1 MEGLQAG
8 HRGLQGQGTLQAQV
22 RHIEISNLNKK
33 NYWDGLINY
42 LCDFSTCCRAT
53 EEVFQLLEDNQVTLS
68 TMKASRYVKA
78 FEKEVDHWE
87 RTLSHILEVVEM
99 ILQVQRQWMYLE
111 VSDNILYEKS
121 VT

>member
-1 MEGLQAG
+1 M
-8 HRGLQGQGTLQAQV
+8 
-22 RHIEISNLNKK
+22 
-33 NYWDGLINY
+33 
-42 LCDFSTCCRAT
+42 
-53 EEVFQLLEDNQVTLS
+53 TLS

-111 VSDNILYEKS
+111 VRNKKKKCVYYLKLHTVRYFNT
-121 VT
+121 VLP

>member
-1 MEGLQAG
+1 MQIL
-8 HRGLQGQGTLQAQV
+8 HHFCLIRG
-22 RHIEISNLNKK
+22 
-33 NYWDGLINY
+33 
-42 LCDFSTCCRAT
+42 T

-111 VSDNILYEKS
+111 VRNQDNVIPS
-121 VT
+121 VV